1 MKVHPAEVG
10 RVNEARGFS
19 SALFI
24 NLTRY
29 EPNCLTPKRDAMDS
43 FDKLSIESSTVTT
56 PTSSEKRESK
66 FKFCLSKDLLRRL
79 DEESPIRKA
88 KDNDNQT
95 VLCPLV
101 LDDEQTYSQ
110 STKNENNSDSSFEPN
125 GLFRRQVL
133 NSFSTNNATSDSDS
147 NMTPLKNDS
156 SSEKSAN
163 GKSNTTGNDNEKIS
177 FEKTISQGNSTSSKV
192 DASILPSN
200 FSQFNQAQEDTSL
213 INNKFNDVTQN
224 CLMGNGFYNNSLMFL
239 YGNMN
244 GGGMNNNYAMQNIN
258 INGKNG
264 WICLLCSNF
273 NYESKIIV

>member
-1 MKVHPAEVG
+1 MKVNPAEVG
-10 RVNEARGFS
+10 RVNEARGFR

-29 EPNCLTPKRDAMDS
+29 EPNCLTPKREATEN

-88 KDNDNQT
+88 KDNDIQT
-95 VLCPLV
+95 VASV
-101 LDDEQTYSQ
+101 LDDEQIFSQ
-110 STKNENNSDSSFEPN
+110 STKNENNSDCSFEPN
-125 GLFRRQVL
+125 VLFRRKVL

-163 GKSNTTGNDNEKIS
+163 GKSNTTGNDNEKNS
-177 FEKTISQGNSTSSKV
+177 FEKNISQGNSTSSKV

-200 FSQFNQAQEDTSL
+200 FSHFNKAHEDTSL
-213 INNKFNDVTQN
+213 IGNKFNDVSQN
-224 CLMGNGFYNNSLMFL
+224 CLMGNGFYNSSLMFL

-244 GGGMNNNYAMQNIN
+244 GGVMNSNYAMQTIN

-273 NYESKIIV
+273 NYESKIIVL